1 MVITISDLT
10 YTHGLRFGINKKKAE
25 MSFFRFEYHLQKFFG
40 KFDLALLDICGAKF
54 CIARV
59 ETKARDVKAFFFSHY
74 IQNGVTS

>member
-1 MVITISDLT
+1 
-10 YTHGLRFGINKKKAE
+10 